1 MLQSVAAVVK
11 QSLMLETA
19 IQNYPGLVL
28 LIPFG
33 GPVALKVFIE
43 LMTGTAITVRG
54 IRFKVYHRDED
65 TSDYWWV
72 VLLQVGYLC
81 VLTWFSIFKFSP
93 N

>member
-1 MLQSVAAVVK
+1 
-11 QSLMLETA
+11 MLESA
-19 IQNYPGLVL
+19 IQHFPGLVI

-43 LMTGTAITVRG
+43 LMTNTAITVRG
-54 IRFKVYHRDED
+54 GRFRVYQRGED
-65 TSDYWWV
+65 TSEFWWV

>member
-1 MLQSVAAVVK
+1 MLK
-11 QSLMLETA
+11 TA
-19 IQNYPGLVL
+19 IHHFPGLVV

-43 LMTGTAITVRG
+43 LMTGYAITVRG
-54 IRFKVYHRDED
+54 LRFKVYQRAED

-72 VLLQVGYLC
+72 VLLQIGYLC
-81 VLTWFSIFKFSP
+81 FLTWFSIFKFSP

>member
-1 MLQSVAAVVK
+1 
-11 QSLMLETA
+11 MLETA